1 MVVLPLN
8 VHWGGGDLRETD
20 WLKRFAAKIAADQ
33 NKAFEAWNTI
43 KGKGDTSFMIELF
56 YLCTIRSK
64 VYVDVSQDQ
73 YHALIAEI
81 ERMIPKYDRLLEEIR
96 EITNNP
102 NLSMTMPYVSGH
114 IVETLRKLQES
125 KQLLEELRRANLR
138 HGSYKRNA
146 RDWYLFLMAT
156 ELINSSG
163 RQHVDELATLLE
175 AARSAHN
182 EKGHPED
189 VPRLTKRIQR
199 LKKYLGAEVI
209 NGRMSFRIA
218 GGSTDSQST
227 TDVDIPF

>member
-1 MVVLPLN
+1 
-8 VHWGGGDLRETD
+8 
-20 WLKRFAAKIAADQ
+20 
-33 NKAFEAWNTI
+33 
-43 KGKGDTSFMIELF
+43 MIELF